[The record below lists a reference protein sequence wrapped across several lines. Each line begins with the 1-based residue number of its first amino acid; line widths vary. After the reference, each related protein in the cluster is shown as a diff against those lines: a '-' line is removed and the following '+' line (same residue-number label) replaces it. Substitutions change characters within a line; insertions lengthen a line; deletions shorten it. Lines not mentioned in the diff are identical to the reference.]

1 MIHFFDF
8 FGGDTVMHIKQKID
22 FLKKKLFSLNIHMV
36 DLYVNLS
43 QFLLLPGS
51 GTTFPEVDP
60 DK

>member
-1 MIHFFDF
+1 
-8 FGGDTVMHIKQKID
+8 MHIKQKID